1 MRAPRPTFPEESVE
15 RVVGGV
21 RQAQRREDPHH
32 PLQVRVERAER
43 VPGRVLRQ
51 PTNIQ
56 GGAQHP
62 RLKEV
67 AIPGDKRNPSDVYEY
82 ESDEEIGPHSIG
94 AVSVNSGSR
103 VASGETQVQTAP
115 L

>member
-1 MRAPRPTFPEESVE
+1 MLC
-15 RVVGGV
+15 
-21 RQAQRREDPHH
+21 QQ
-32 PLQVRVERAER
+32 
-43 VPGRVLRQ
+43 
-51 PTNIQ
+51 TNIQ

-67 AIPGDKRNPSDVYEY
+67 AIPGDKRNPSDVNEY

-94 AVSVNSGSR
+94 AVSVNSGSG